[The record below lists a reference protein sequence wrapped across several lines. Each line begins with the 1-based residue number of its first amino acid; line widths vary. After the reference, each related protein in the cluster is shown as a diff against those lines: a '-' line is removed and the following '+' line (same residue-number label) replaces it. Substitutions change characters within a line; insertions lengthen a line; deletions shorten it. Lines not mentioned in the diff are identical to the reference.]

1 MGKRRGARSVLRV
14 LQGMEPSF
22 QAGGVWVGL
31 LPLSTGISYLSSVRL
46 AERGINVS
54 TPEWGER
61 G

>member
-22 QAGGVWVGL
+22 QAGGVWVGF
-31 LPLSTGISYLSSVRL
+31 STGISYLSSVRL

-54 TPEWGER
+54 TPERGER